1 MDHRSTTPTAG
12 SVVTD
17 TPPGIDP
24 AGDPTGIDPTGID
37 PVGVEVPLATDAA
50 PAELPPEIAPDTGLP
65 VSRARTIRFAAG
77 FLLFGTIWMVG
88 LQMVGQVLLP
98 QRLQDIGVA
107 SPEAMLGTANAATA
121 VVSLLSNLVFG
132 NLSDRTRSRFG
143 RRMPWILGGAVIGGG
158 SLAAAGLVASPAPM
172 ILLYCVS
179 MVGLNMMLAPAIA
192 VLADRVP
199 MAVRGTMSA
208 FYGAGLAV
216 GGPLGALVGASF
228 ITATMPGF
236 LLGGALMLFGGVI
249 AILVWPT
256 ERSAADLPPASND
269 LKDVLLS
276 FRPPRRAPDFYKA
289 FAGRFFMLVSIQMVL
304 AYQLY
309 IVQGHLGQSV
319 VESARTISSM
329 SVILLVSGLLGSL
342 ISGPI
347 SDRLGRRK
355 LPVVVASILFG
366 VGVAMPWMIPTTV
379 GILLFA
385 AIAGFGQG
393 VYNSVDQALNVDVL
407 PSEKEAG
414 KDLGILNLSTT
425 AGQTVGP
432 LVTSAIVVATGGYS
446 AVFAVSILA
455 ALFGAFTITRIKGVD

>member
-37 PVGVEVPLATDAA
+37 PVGAEVPLATDAA

-269 LKDVLLS
+269 LKDAVL
-276 FRPPRRAPDFYKA
+276 PPAAPGTGLLQGR
-289 FAGRFFMLVSIQMVL
+289 GRFFMLVSIQMVL
-304 AYQLY
+304 AYQLTSCRASRAVGRR
-309 IVQGHLGQSV
+309 IRPHD
-319 VESARTISSM
+319 
-329 SVILLVSGLLGSL
+329 LLDVGDPAGLRPLGSL
-342 ISGPI
+342 IRRF
-347 SDRLGRRK
+347 DRLGRRAARRGREH
-355 LPVVVASILFG
+355 PVRRGRRDAVDDPHHQASCCSRRSPVRPG
-366 VGVAMPWMIPTTV
+366 R
-379 GILLFA
+379 
-385 AIAGFGQG
+385 
-393 VYNSVDQALNVDVL
+393 YNSVDQALNVDVAQREGGREG
-407 PSEKEAG
+407 PG
-414 KDLGILNLSTT
+414 HLNLPRPPP
-425 AGQTVGP
+425 ARP
-432 LVTSAIVVATGGYS
+432 SARWS
-446 AVFAVSILA
+446 PPPSSSPPAVL
-455 ALFGAFTITRIKGVD
+455 RGVRGLDPRRPVRRVHHHADQGRD